1 MKNRMEEAPFLIAPE
16 GDLKGTRWPL
26 VNSTFLIGRGEDC
39 DIVLLDRQVSRHHA
53 RIKRTADGYVIED
66 LCSKNHTHLNGVRIE
81 SEIVLQDGDEIQ
93 VALAVKLNFIGS
105 EATLPLSV
113 DEAIRFGIGRLR
125 MEVQAHRVWVN
136 EQEIDM
142 DALQDRLVQIGVD
155 PETLEPIFATVNVTP
170 ALRAGSARNSSA
182 FFSRFSNGG
191 SHAGDLS
198 EAELRLMSE
207 WLDIGAQYYN
217 DPFAVPQN

>member
-1 MKNRMEEAPFLIAPE
+1 MEEAPFLIAPE

-136 EQEIDM
+136 EQEIDPPLSPPQFRLLELLYKSSGVVTRDEIASHVWPGTDGVGVSDQAI
-142 DALQDRLVQIGVD
+142 DALVRRLRGRIFEVD
-155 PETLEPIFATVNVTP
+155 SECKYVITVRGHGFRLENPIP
-170 ALRAGSARNSSA
+170 
-182 FFSRFSNGG
+182 
-191 SHAGDLS
+191 
-198 EAELRLMSE
+198 
-207 WLDIGAQYYN
+207 
-217 DPFAVPQN
+217 

>member
-136 EQEIDM
+136 EQEIDPP
-142 DALQDRLVQIGVD
+142 LSPPQFRLLELLYKSSGV
-155 PETLEPIFATVNVTP
+155 VTRDEI
-170 ALRAGSARNSSA
+170 A
-182 FFSRFSNGG
+182 
-191 SHAGDLS
+191 SHVWPGTD
-198 EAELRLMSE
+198 
-207 WLDIGAQYYN
+207 G
-217 DPFAVPQN
+217 